1 VFLLQPFD
9 QREQFLNPLDDAVL
23 FGEWWQWDV
32 HLIDIRNRQAWLRCC
47 SGVLIEV
54 QCSEKQAG
62 PGNTNLRVGFDA
74 HGVFCSIKLAGR
86 SVDISAESTLSA
98 DDRIIT
104 GAI

>member
-1 VFLLQPFD
+1 MFLLQPFD
-9 QREQFLNPLDDAVL
+9 QWEQFLNPVDDAVL

-32 HLIDIRNRQAWLRCC
+32 HLIDIRNRQAWLRRR

-62 PGNTNLRVGFDA
+62 PGNTYLRICFDA
-74 HGVFCSIKLAGR
+74 NGVFCSIEFAGR
-86 SVDISAESTLSA
+86 SVDISAQSTLPT
-98 DDRIIT
+98 DNRIIT